1 MLDGPLVAQ
10 RRVVGIQS
18 ELLERTALAQQVPV
32 AIQLDPDL
40 LEPLVLGGLEALR
53 PMAAEQRVLL
63 GDELLDVVLD
73 LFVVHDLSVRHL
85 CATVIMRPVLIRRET
100 PADIQL
106 VADVTSA
113 AFARDDGELPVET
126 RLLGELRPLDAWLP
140 RLSLVA
146 GSDDGELVGHVV
158 CTRGHIGSAPALGLG
173 PLSVRPDHQRQGV
186 GSALVHAVLGAA
198 DALDEPVV
206 VLLGDPGYYGRLG
219 FRPAVRFGI
228 TPPVEAWADH
238 FQARPLAA
246 WDPALSGPFAYAEPF
261 SRV

>member
-1 MLDGPLVAQ
+1 M
-10 RRVVGIQS
+10 
-18 ELLERTALAQQVPV
+18 
-32 AIQLDPDL
+32 
-40 LEPLVLGGLEALR
+40 
-53 PMAAEQRVLL
+53 
-63 GDELLDVVLD
+63 
-73 LFVVHDLSVRHL
+73 
-85 CATVIMRPVLIRRET
+85 LIRRET
-100 PADIQL
+100 ADDGPF

-113 AFARDDGELPVET
+113 AFAREDGAQPVET

-146 GSDDGELVGHVV
+146 ATDNGELVGHVV
-158 CTRGHIGSAPALGLG
+158 CTRAHIGSEPALGLG

-186 GSALVHAVLGAA
+186 GSALVHAALGAA

-206 VLLGDPGYYGRLG
+206 VLLGDPGYYSRFG
-219 FRPAVRFGI
+219 FRLAAQFGI
-228 TPPVEAWADH
+228 TPPVAGWAPY